1 MMNRTYSPTKQ
12 FGFSLVEMAVVLMI
26 LGILLS
32 GVLVAVGDSTDS
44 IRISNARTQLESIE
58 EALYGFA
65 QANGRLPCP
74 ATNTSDGEEAP
85 VGGGACTNNFGLL
98 PNVTLGLFGAINED
112 GLLLDPWQN
121 PYRYAVSPYTTIG
134 GGLRAFTTSA
144 GMQELF
150 DDNELA
156 AGANMIRVCNI
167 NDCSDITLSDT
178 VPAIVVSM
186 GDNWAISTSVNETEN
201 SIEAT
206 MGAYNVPND
215 ITFGDTEYNETTCD
229 DELRWLSPHILFSR
243 LIQAGQLP

>member
-1 MMNRTYSPTKQ
+1 MMNKVFPTEKQ
-12 FGFSLVEMAVVLMI
+12 FGFSLVEMAMVLMI

-44 IRISNARTQLESIE
+44 IRISNARTQLESIG

-74 ATNTSDGEEAP
+74 ATNTSDGEEDPNTGTGICA
-85 VGGGACTNNFGLL
+85 NNFGLL
-98 PNVTLGLFGAINED
+98 PNVTLGLFGAVNED

-121 PYRYAVSPYTTIG
+121 PYRYAVSPFLTDG
-134 GGLRAFTTSA
+134 GQRAFTTVA
-144 GMQELF
+144 GLSELF
-150 DDNELA
+150 NDNELA
-156 AGANMIRVCNI
+156 AGANMIRVCNV

-186 GDNWAISTSVNETEN
+186 GDNWATSISVNETEN

-215 ITFGDTEYNETTCD
+215 ITFVDTEYNEDSFD
-229 DELRWLSPHILFSR
+229 DELHWLSPHILFSR

>member
-1 MMNRTYSPTKQ
+1 MNKAFSPDKQ
-12 FGFSLVEMAVVLMI
+12 FGFSLVEMAMVLMI

-44 IRISNARTQLESIE
+44 IRISNARTQLESIG

-85 VGGGACTNNFGLL
+85 LGGGACTNNFGLL

-121 PYRYAVSPYTTIG
+121 PYRYAVSPYTTVG
-134 GGLRAFTTSA
+134 GGVRAFTTTA

-150 DDNELA
+150 NDNELA
-156 AGANMIRVCNI
+156 AGATKQKIQSRRPWVHITCPTILPLLILNI
-167 NDCSDITLSDT
+167 MKT
-178 VPAIVVSM
+178 ASM
-186 GDNWAISTSVNETEN
+186 MNCTGCLHT
-201 SIEAT
+201 
-206 MGAYNVPND
+206 Y
-215 ITFGDTEYNETTCD
+215 Y
-229 DELRWLSPHILFSR
+229 SR
-243 LIQAGQLP
+243 A